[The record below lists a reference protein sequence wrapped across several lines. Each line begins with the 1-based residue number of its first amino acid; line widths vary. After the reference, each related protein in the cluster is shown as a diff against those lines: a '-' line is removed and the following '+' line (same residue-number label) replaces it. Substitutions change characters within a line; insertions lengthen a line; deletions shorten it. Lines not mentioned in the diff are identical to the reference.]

1 MKKATTWIFV
11 LLLLA
16 VLIGCSKKTESNE
29 SNETKDGNTPANS
42 VLSVTNETAEISEN
56 GATAPTAEQ
65 VQTTPDPNHTPLPE
79 YATDTPEPTPYTG
92 IIGTTLISRNMV
104 NGVQEN
110 TYYNETLDFSRLQV
124 EILSFDPA
132 STTQALRLK
141 ITMPED
147 WTDTVQSWMRKE
159 GLRLRFAVDG
169 RNVDGFR
176 QRELTYEEG
185 SNTFEI
191 IYKQCILDEYDLSGT
206 TLTVTP
212 FVEEYIWI
220 ASCEPDENE
229 NAIRYYL
236 SEGDTFI
243 QDYNLKA
250 VSESRRKAL
259 YTECEKHY
267 LTAVTASVNLP
278 KSGRSKSRPAY
289 LNTVTFAIDDVE
301 KNSELSVYTTD
312 PYIGPIYCTF
322 YQRTLDFSKASLT
335 LDTFHIWDEET
346 ALAFTWTF
354 PEEWTDLECAGM
366 CHELHFIVYAGKDE
380 KLTYMDLTPERSMRR
395 SLFSSEYVDVAGS
408 TKAFLLTHHCPEPDS
423 NIGEHRTISFRS
435 WETTLSVE
443 KWKEIECITI
453 VPYYCPYQNG
463 EEKFTED
470 GVWMDWFEVDWT
482 YDSHVFLY
490 DKAITVEI
498 TSDLFE
504 DGY

>member
-1 MKKATTWIFV
+1 MKKTTTWIFV
-11 LLLLA
+11 ILLLA
-16 VLIGCSKKTESNE
+16 ALVGCNKKTESNE
-29 SNETKDGNTPANS
+29 SNETKDGNAQANS
-42 VLSVTNETAEISEN
+42 VLSVTDETAEILVN
-56 GATAPTAEQ
+56 GAAAPTAEP
-65 VQTTPDPNHTPLPE
+65 VETTPDPNHTPLPE

-92 IIGTTLISRNMV
+92 IFGTTLISRNMV

-132 STTQALRLK
+132 SATEALRLK

-176 QRELTYEEG
+176 QRELRFEEG

-191 IYKQCILDEYDLSGT
+191 TYKQCILDEYDLSGT

-229 NAIRYYL
+229 NAVRFYL
-236 SEGDTFI
+236 QNGDTFI
-243 QDYNLKA
+243 QDYNLKD
-250 VSESRRKAL
+250 VSQSRRKAL

-278 KSGRSKSRPAY
+278 KSGTEKSRPSDI
-289 LNTVTFAIDDVE
+289 NTVTFAIDDVE
-301 KNSELSVYTTD
+301 KNSELGVYTTD

-335 LDTFHIWDEET
+335 LDTFHIWEEET

-366 CHELHFIVYAGKDE
+366 YHELYFFVYAGKDE
-380 KLTYMDLTPERSMRR
+380 TLTYEDWYTRRSMFSFKRDDR
-395 SLFSSEYVDVAGS
+395 SALSSASG
-408 TKAFLLTHHCPEPDS
+408 AFLQMHLCPEPDS
-423 NIGEHRTISFRS
+423 SIGGHRTISFRS
-435 WETTLSVE
+435 WETTLPVE

-453 VPYYCPYQNG
+453 IPYYLPDQNG
-463 EEKFTED
+463 EEEFPED
-470 GVWMDWFEVDWT
+470 GVWMNWFDVDWAHDD
-482 YDSHVFLY
+482 YVFLY
-490 DKAITVEI
+490 DQAITVEI
-498 TSDLFE
+498 TPDLFE
-504 DGY
+504 TGY

>member
-1 MKKATTWIFV
+1 MKKLAMW
-11 LLLLA
+11 LL
-16 VLIGCSKKTESNE
+16 
-29 SNETKDGNTPANS
+29 
-42 VLSVTNETAEISEN
+42 VLSVTMACVACGTGNETNNEVFATTSPVLEQSVVSVPTESVSN
-56 GATAPTAEQ
+56 DTATAVPAQ
-65 VQTTPDPNHTPLPE
+65 ATTDPDHTPLPE
-79 YATDTPEPTPYTG
+79 YATDTPEPTAYTG
-92 IIGTTLISRNMV
+92 VFGTTLISRNMV

-110 TYYNETLDFSRLQV
+110 AYYNETLDFSQLQL
-124 EILSFDPA
+124 EILSFDPT

-141 ITMPED
+141 ITMPAD

-243 QDYNLKA
+243 QDYNLKR
-250 VSESRRKAL
+250 VSESRRKAA

-267 LTAVTASVNLP
+267 LTALTASVNLP
-278 KSGRSKSRPAY
+278 ESSKSKSRPAY

-301 KNSELSVYTTD
+301 KNSELGVYTTD
-312 PYIGPIYCTF
+312 PYLGPIYRTF
-322 YQRTLDFSKASLT
+322 YQRTLDFSNASLT
-335 LDTFHIWDEET
+335 LDTFHIWEEET

-354 PEEWTDLECAGM
+354 PEEWTDLECMGM
-366 CHELHFIVYAGKDE
+366 YHELYFFVYAGKDE
-380 KLTYMDLTPERSMRR
+380 TLTYMDLTPKHSMRR
-395 SLFSSEYVDVAGS
+395 SLFSSEYVDVVGG
-408 TKAFLLTHHCPEPDS
+408 TNAFLRTHLCSEPDS
-423 NIGEHRTISFRS
+423 SIGGHRTMSFRS
-435 WETTLSVE
+435 WETTLPVE

-463 EEKFTED
+463 KEVFTEN
-470 GVWMDWFEVDWT
+470 GVWVNWFDVDWT
-482 YDSHVFLY
+482 YSDHVFLY
-490 DKAITVEI
+490 EQAITIEI
-498 TSDLFE
+498 TPDLFE
-504 DGY
+504 NGF

>member
-1 MKKATTWIFV
+1 MKKLAMW
-11 LLLLA
+11 LL
-16 VLIGCSKKTESNE
+16 
-29 SNETKDGNTPANS
+29 
-42 VLSVTNETAEISEN
+42 VLSVTMACAACGTGSETNNEVFATTSPVLEQSVVSVPTESVSN
-56 GATAPTAEQ
+56 DTATAVPAQ
-65 VQTTPDPNHTPLPE
+65 ATTDPDHTPLPE
-79 YATDTPEPTPYTG
+79 YATDTPEPTAYTG
-92 IIGTTLISRNMV
+92 VFGTTLISRNMV

-132 STTQALRLK
+132 SATQALRLK

-191 IYKQCILDEYDLSGT
+191 IYKQCILDEYDLSGA

-267 LTAVTASVNLP
+267 LTTLTASVNLP

-354 PEEWTDLECAGM
+354 PEEWTDLECMGM
-366 CHELHFIVYAGKDE
+366 YHELCFFVYAGKDE
-380 KLTYMDLTPERSMRR
+380 TLTYEDWYTRRSM
-395 SLFSSEYVDVAGS
+395 FSFMSDDRAALSSASG
-408 TKAFLLTHHCPEPDS
+408 AFVQMHLCPEPDS
-423 NIGEHRTISFRS
+423 SIGGHRTISFRS
-435 WETTLSVE
+435 WETTLPVE

-453 VPYYCPYQNG
+453 IPYYLPDQNG
-463 EEKFTED
+463 EDEFPED
-470 GVWMDWFEVDWT
+470 GVWMNWFDVDWAHDD
-482 YDSHVFLY
+482 YVFLY
-490 DKAITVEI
+490 DQAITVEI
-498 TSDLFE
+498 TPDLFE